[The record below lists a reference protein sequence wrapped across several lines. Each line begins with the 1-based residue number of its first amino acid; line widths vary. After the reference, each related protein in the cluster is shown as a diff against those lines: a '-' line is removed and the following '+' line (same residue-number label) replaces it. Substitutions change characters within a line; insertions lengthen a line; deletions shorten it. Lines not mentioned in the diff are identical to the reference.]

1 MKKLISLVLVL
12 AMPLLMACGS
22 TKTVAEAAPTP
33 DPASAQS
40 ASVNNQPTGEPRWTP
55 PESENSASVSVSSGD
70 SVAEVTE
77 QPASDSEQ
85 AFPKVGVPSSQVLE
99 ILGKPD
105 RSELGQNSR
114 HLYNDYQY
122 RGILFK
128 SVEVDMTNDGTVWLI
143 NLVAEDTTELEDL
156 KAFVQD
162 WADQISVENGT
173 PGVSQFDNPL
183 SLNYDWRDVSLQ
195 LATYPGMTEYHIGF
209 FWKLF

>member
-1 MKKLISLVLVL
+1 MKKIISLVLVL

-22 TKTVAEAAPTP
+22 TKTVAEAAPTS

-55 PESENSASVSVSSGD
+55 PEPENSASVSVSSGD
-70 SVAEVTE
+70 SVTEVTE
-77 QPASDSEQ
+77 QPVSDSEQ

-143 NLVAEDTTELEDL
+143 NLVADEGTDMEQLMT
-156 KAFVQD
+156 FMQN
-162 WADQISVENGT
+162 WAD
-173 PGVSQFDNPL
+173 
-183 SLNYDWRDVSLQ
+183 SLQ
-195 LATYPGMTEYHIGF
+195 LVHGTPAVSRFDNKTTYDWPDISLDISRYPEVNILDYHIGLI
-209 FWKLF
+209 WKLY